1 MFKNLPLFIGLRY
14 TRSKRREGFVS
25 FISGFS
31 LCAMALGVM
40 ALIVVLSVMN
50 GFDREIK
57 NRLLRVVPHITVVRA
72 QGFSADDINTLRPQI
87 MADAN
92 IRSVVPM
99 VQSFAMLSHEA
110 EQSGVMLQGV
120 DPRWATLD
128 MQEGSARCLALINHS
143 VAD

>member
-72 QGFSADDINTLRPQI
+72 QGFSVDEIDTLRPQI

-92 IRSVVPM
+92 ILLLLPM
-99 VQSFAMLSHEA
+99 VQSFAMLSH
-110 EQSGVMLQGV
+110 
-120 DPRWATLD
+120 
-128 MQEGSARCLALINHS
+128 
-143 VAD
+143 VA

>member
-72 QGFSADDINTLRPQI
+72 QGFSADDIDTLRPQI
-87 MADAN
+87 MADTN
-92 IRSVVPM
+92 IRSV
-99 VQSFAMLSHEA
+99 A
-110 EQSGVMLQGV
+110 
-120 DPRWATLD
+120 
-128 MQEGSARCLALINHS
+128 
-143 VAD
+143 

>member
-1 MFKNLPLFIGLRY
+1 MLQNLPVFIGLRY

-40 ALIVVLSVMN
+40 ALILVLSVMN

-57 NRLLRVVPHITVVRA
+57 SRLLRVVPHITVARA
-72 QGFSADDINTLRPQI
+72 QGFDGDEIATLRPQI
-87 MADAN
+87 MADSNVRA
-92 IRSVVPM
+92 VVPM

-110 EQSGVMLQGV
+110 
-120 DPRWATLD
+120 
-128 MQEGSARCLALINHS
+128 
-143 VAD
+143 